1 MPSRSPSRLVTL
13 VLLLAPLF
21 AACSPW
27 PDDDIGDTWVS
38 GASTAKIS
46 WIAWSPDATTLYW
59 INGGI
64 NSKPGTL
71 YAMPAANR
79 RPIAAATGVWGY
91 PNPTL
96 ATDGREIIY
105 ATDDPATGGVSL
117 NVATIGSDGTS
128 LTAPRVLSTGF
139 FSYLAAPDG
148 TRVALRDYAG
158 DTTVQDL
165 AGGAAVDLG
174 GGLEPLTFSPD
185 GGALLARNAASNGA
199 ATHYAV
205 ADTSTGAITYLPF
218 PDDETI
224 WLVTAW
230 TGESPSAVIL
240 VNQVIDLATG
250 ATTKLPGLG
259 QVDALSGTPA
269 PTFAYGWGEVEC
281 LGPYTNDVG
290 DALCDGVYNGLF
302 RDDLG
307 TGAHDR
313 IAAETVQ
320 ALNDDDLFAVS
331 PDGAWLAVAA
341 GSGVIGEASSTAITV
356 KHLSPPA
363 GAAAP

>member
-1 MPSRSPSRLVTL
+1 MPFRTPRRLVTL

-21 AACSPW
+21 AACSAW

-38 GASTAKIS
+38 GASTKKIS

-64 NSKPGTL
+64 NSTPGTL

-79 RPIAAATGVWGY
+79 SPIAAATGVWGY
-91 PNPTL
+91 PAPTL
-96 ATDGREIIY
+96 TTDGREIFY
-105 ATDDPATGGVSL
+105 VANDPTTGGASL
-117 NVATIGSDGTS
+117 TLATIGNDGTS
-128 LTAPRVLSTGF
+128 LTAPRVLSTSF
-139 FSYLAAPDG
+139 LSYLAAPDG

-165 AGGAAVDLG
+165 AGGAPVDLG

-185 GGALLARNAASNGA
+185 GGALLARNGASNGA

-218 PDDETI
+218 PVDETI
-224 WLVTAW
+224 WMVTAW
-230 TGESPSAVIL
+230 TGESPSAVI
-240 VNQVIDLATG
+240 VANQVIDLATG
-250 ATTKLPGLG
+250 ATTKLTGLG
-259 QVDALSGTPA
+259 QVDALSGAPA
-269 PTFAYGWGEVEC
+269 PTLAYGWGEVEC

-290 DALCDGVYNGLF
+290 DALCDGVYDGLF

-307 TGAHDR
+307 TGARDR

-320 ALNDDDLFAVS
+320 ALNNSDLFAVS

>member
-1 MPSRSPSRLVTL
+1 MPFRSPRRLVTL

-21 AACSPW
+21 SACS
-27 PDDDIGDTWVS
+27 PDDDIGETWVS
-38 GASTAKIS
+38 GASTQKVS

-64 NSKPGTL
+64 NSIPGTL

-79 RPIAAATGVWGY
+79 RPLAAATGVWGH
-91 PNPTL
+91 PTL
-96 ATDGREIIY
+96 TTDGREIFY
-105 ATDDPATGGVSL
+105 TTSDPASGAASL

-128 LTAPRVLSTGF
+128 LTAPRVLATNF
-139 FSYLAAPDG
+139 FSCLVAPDG
-148 TRVALRDYAG
+148 TRVALVDG
-158 DTTVQDL
+158 TTSDTTVQEV
-165 AGGAAVDLG
+165 AGGATVDLG
-174 GGLEPLTFSPD
+174 RGLEPLTFSPD
-185 GGALLARNAASNGA
+185 GGALLARNAASNDA
-199 ATHYAV
+199 STHYAL

-218 PDDETI
+218 PADETI

-230 TGESPSAVIL
+230 TGESPSVVI

-250 ATTKLPGLG
+250 ATMKLPGLG

-269 PTFAYGWGEVEC
+269 PTLAYGWGDLAC
-281 LGPYTNDVG
+281 LGPYTDDAG
-290 DALCDGVYNGLF
+290 DALCDGEYEGLS
-302 RDDLG
+302 RDDLR
-307 TGAHDR
+307 TGAHDV

-320 ALNDDDLFAVS
+320 RLNNSDLFAVS
-331 PDGAWLAVAA
+331 PDGAWLAIAA

>member
-1 MPSRSPSRLVTL
+1 MPFRSPGRLITL

-21 AACSPW
+21 AGCNAW
-27 PDDDIGDTWVS
+27 PDDDLGETWVS
-38 GASTAKIS
+38 GASTHKIS

-59 INGGI
+59 ISGGA
-64 NSKPGTL
+64 STPGTL

-79 RPIAAATGVWGY
+79 SLIAAATGVWGY
-91 PNPTL
+91 PAPTL
-96 ATDGREIIY
+96 TTDGREIFY
-105 ATDDPATGGVSL
+105 VASDPATGGASL
-117 NVATIGSDGTS
+117 NLATIGNDGTS
-128 LTAPRVLSTGF
+128 LTATRVLSTSF

-148 TRVALRDYAG
+148 TRVALRDDAG

-165 AGGAAVDLG
+165 AGGAPVDLG
-174 GGLEPLTFSPD
+174 GGLEPLSFSPG

-205 ADTSTGAITYLPF
+205 ADTSTGALTYLPF

-230 TGESPSAVIL
+230 TGESPSTVMVSA
-240 VNQVIDLATG
+240 QVIDLATG
-250 ATTKLPGLG
+250 AATKLTGLG

-269 PTFAYGWGEVEC
+269 PTLAYGWGELEC
-281 LGPYTNDVG
+281 LGPYTNDAG
-290 DALCDGVYNGLF
+290 DALCDGVYDGLF

-307 TGAHDR
+307 TGAHDP

-320 ALNDDDLFAVS
+320 ALNNSDLFAVS

-341 GSGVIGEASSTAITV
+341 GSGVIGEAPSTAITV

-363 GAAAP
+363 GVAAP

>member
-1 MPSRSPSRLVTL
+1 MPVRTPRRLVTL
-13 VLLLAPLF
+13 VVLLAPLF
-21 AACSPW
+21 AACGG

-38 GASTAKIS
+38 GASTKKIS

-64 NSKPGTL
+64 NSIPGTL
-71 YAMPAANR
+71 YAMAAADR
-79 RPIAAATGVWGY
+79 RPIPVATGVWGY

-96 ATDGREIIY
+96 TTDGREIIY
-105 ATDDPATGGVSL
+105 ATSDPSGTASL
-117 NVATIGSDGTS
+117 TLATIGSDGTS

-148 TRVALRDYAG
+148 SRVALRDYAG

-165 AGGAAVDLG
+165 AGGAPVDLG

-218 PDDETI
+218 PVDETI
-224 WLVTAW
+224 WMVTAW
-230 TGESPSAVIL
+230 TGESPSAVI
-240 VNQVIDLATG
+240 VANQVIDLATG
-250 ATTKLPGLG
+250 ATTKLTGLG
-259 QVDALSGTPA
+259 QVDALSGAPA
-269 PTFAYGWGEVEC
+269 PTLAYGWGEVEC

-290 DALCDGVYNGLF
+290 DALCDGGVYDGLF

-307 TGAHDR
+307 TGARDR

-320 ALNDDDLFAVS
+320 ALNNSDLFAVS

-341 GSGVIGEASSTAITV
+341 GSGVIGEAPSTAITV